1 MHALP
6 YTQTCNF
13 GFRKW
18 LQKKTAETKAER
30 TDQAMPDDVEDET
43 VEKAADG
50 GEKTQWE
57 RLLLLIHLNLIQ
69 DSDK

>member
-50 GEKTQWE
+50 GEKTQ
-57 RLLLLIHLNLIQ
+57 
-69 DSDK
+69 